1 MGKKQQTNTDSE
13 YGESLPV
20 TSHLRAG
27 FYTRFFK
34 HYTTLLTLNG
44 GVIWGKFVTL
54 ILLECSR

>member
-34 HYTTLLTLNG
+34 TLYHFTHSQRWRDLG
-44 GVIWGKFVTL
+44 KVCYFDFAGV
-54 ILLECSR
+54 